1 MGLAWRALA
10 SPTLKLIDSE
20 RAHSLSLSILSSFG
34 ERSSGQYLMNRL
46 YRTPE
51 LPIEVFEKLFQHPLG
66 LAAGFDKGAEAL
78 LSWSALGFSW
88 SEYGGI
94 TRYPQDGNPKPRMFR
109 ANKDK
114 ALVNSMG
121 LNNPGVSAVR
131 DRLIS
136 RRATNR
142 WPKSPVAAN
151 IGRSMKVANEYA
163 GDDYAATLDTLWD
176 HADLFVLN
184 TSSPNTPGLRDL
196 QGKELLEGVLE
207 SCGEIRRRKAEP
219 KPILLKLSPDAS
231 DDEILE
237 STSSAIG
244 LGIDGFVATNTTIK
258 RPVPLTTQS
267 RKAFA
272 HDGGLSG
279 RPLHDRAI
287 EVIDLVYQESQG
299 KVPIVGVG
307 GIESKDTAWNAIYS
321 GASLL
326 QMYSALVFKGPSVV
340 SEIVKG
346 LKSKTKEL
354 GFSNISEVVGHKH
367 I

>member
-10 SPTLKLIDSE
+10 NPTLKLIDSE

-34 ERSSGQYLMNRL
+34 ERASGQYLLNRL

-51 LPIEVFEKLFQHPLG
+51 LPIEVFDRLFHHPLG

-78 LSWSALGFSW
+78 MSWPALGFSW

-94 TRYPQDGNPKPRMFR
+94 TRFPQDGNPKPRMFR

-136 RRATNR
+136 RKATNR

-163 GDDYAATLDTLWD
+163 SDDYSATLDTLWD
-176 HADLFVLN
+176 YADLFVLN
-184 TSSPNTPGLRDL
+184 ISSPNTPGLRDL
-196 QGKELLEGVLE
+196 QEKEMLERVLK
-207 SCGEIRRRKAEP
+207 SCFEIRRRKAQT

-231 DDEILE
+231 DEDILE
-237 STSSAIG
+237 STSSAID
-244 LGIDGFVATNTTIK
+244 LGVDGFVATNTTIK

-287 EVIDLVYQESQG
+287 EVIDLVYQESEG

-307 GIESKDTAWNAIYS
+307 GIESKDTAWNAIRS

-340 SEIVKG
+340 SEIVRG
-346 LKSKTKEL
+346 LKSRTKES
-354 GFSNISEVVGHKH
+354 GFTNISEVVGHKH